1 MTYLVVEH
9 GRVTSAHT
17 TLALARA
24 AEAQGPGHSNEAG
37 PALGR
42 EPAWWYRGG
51 HGDFPQ
57 LGLVRTEA
65 TALGLRFELRA
76 CQAPA
81 GSCDH
86 DPCAAYV
93 TWASSSSYHLLGD
106 LAMFVPASWVWAG
119 MRGHDPRGDEP
130 GFRAEAQAL
139 VERLT
144 ADLRPPLYPVGEA
157 PIDPRPLEDR
167 RAAAHGLV
175 VRFLAA
181 HFGPSPSRASAVEVH
196 AVLADEL
203 VHLTFEPPA
212 EERRAVCGVRLAN
225 RDDGHDLVD
234 DTARRCKQCFGRAPI
249 SPPPVLTAAEH
260 DAWTTVLRA
269 QNPPRP

>member
-9 GRVTSAHT
+9 GRVTSAHS

-24 AEAQGPGHSNEAG
+24 AEAQGPGHSDEPG
-37 PALGR
+37 PVLSR
-42 EPAWWYRGG
+42 EPAWWLRGG
-51 HGDFPQ
+51 HGDVPQ

-81 GSCDH
+81 GSCGH

-93 TWASSSSYHLLGD
+93 SWASSSSYHLLGD

-119 MRGHDPRGDEP
+119 MRGHDPRGDDP
-130 GFRAEAQAL
+130 GFRAEARAL

-144 ADLRPPLYPVGEA
+144 ADLRPPLYPVGAA

-167 RAAAHGLV
+167 REAAHGLV

-181 HFGPSPSRASAVEVH
+181 QFGPSTSRESAVEVH
-196 AVLADEL
+196 AVLAEEL
-203 VHLTFEPPA
+203 VHMTFEPPA
-212 EERRAVCGVRLAN
+212 QRRRAVCGVLLAD
-225 RDDGHDLVD
+225 REGGHDLAD
-234 DTARRCKQCFGRAPI
+234 GTERRCEQCFGLAPI

-260 DAWTTVLRA
+260 DAWTTVLRT